1 MVRIKQMKDYLEIKF
16 WKLAKWIIVRGYGNG
31 CPDYAESCASCEAK
45 KVQNWIDEHLEL
57 IKYFK

>member
-1 MVRIKQMKDYLEIKF
+1 MKDYLEIKF
-16 WKLAKWIIVRGYGNG
+16 WKLAKWVIVRGYGNG